1 MPPQPQLVKQRLV
14 VQLGST
20 SYLVRNRVEAS
31 AFPSQPWSV
40 LHSVANVKVDR
51 AASSMNFP

>member
-1 MPPQPQLVKQRLV
+1 MPSQPQLVKQRLV

-20 SYLVRNRVEAS
+20 SYLVRNRVEVS
-31 AFPSQPWSV
+31 AFPSQCPV
-40 LHSVANVKVDR
+40 LANVKVDR